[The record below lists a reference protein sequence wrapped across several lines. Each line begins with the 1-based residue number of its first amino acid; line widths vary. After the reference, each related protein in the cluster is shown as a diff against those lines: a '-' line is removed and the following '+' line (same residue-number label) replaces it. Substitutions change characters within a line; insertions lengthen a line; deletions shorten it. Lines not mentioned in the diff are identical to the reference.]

1 MIQNNNN
8 QLITTILNNRNYSE
22 TSINNILYA
31 PYKSIISPY
40 KLHNAENAA
49 DLLRQYCNEGCNIYI
64 YADYDVDGLTS
75 GYILYNVLKE
85 ISDGNIYIH
94 FPNRI
99 DGYGLTMT
107 YCNEIVAVHKNFPN
121 KTLVVTVDNGITCV
135 EQIKL
140 LKNNNIEALILD
152 HHESK
157 DIAPD
162 CLIVDPHGPDKDPV
176 NYHLCGCSV
185 VFKVCQILLSMYDM
199 YNIQEYLP
207 FVALG
212 TLADIVPMNEENIAL
227 TRYGIEIM
235 SNSNHTKSIG
245 LNHLLEYH
253 GLTDTIYP
261 INLKFDI
268 IPKLNACGRMNNI
281 YLAYQ
286 LLDVKVP
293 YIADDL
299 VNQVIELN
307 DQRKLLSKEINSKID
322 RVSNET
328 EKDYYLTKSFGI
340 ILDSKYSGICGIAAT
355 QGIEKLHTPIA
366 FAISQIDE
374 NTYTGSIRIA
384 DEYDCLDL
392 QDILQIALD
401 KKIIM
406 YFGGHKF
413 AAGFSMQIDS
423 MNTQYTELIALL
435 DNYIQDKIKDNN
447 IQPSNNI
454 KYDATVTFNDFSADF
469 YNSYAYMP
477 LNDDPLFCLSDVR
490 CISHHSS
497 KNNANNIEYKFQ
509 DKNKAYKDIWIW
521 NTPEYAIN
529 NKQVNI
535 YGTIVQDFRNKSR
548 YTMNIQTIQ
557 AI

>member
-1 MIQNNNN
+1 MQNNNNN
-8 QLITTILNNRNYSE
+8 QLITTILNNRGYSE
-22 TSINNILYA
+22 KSINNILYA

-40 KLHNAENAA
+40 KLYNAKNAA
-49 DLLRQYCNEGCNIYI
+49 KLLKQYCSEDCDIYI

-85 ISDGNIYIH
+85 ISDGNVYVH

-107 YCNEIVAVHKNFPN
+107 YCNEIVASHKHFPN
-121 KTLVVTVDNGITCV
+121 KVLVVTVDNGITCA
-135 EQIKL
+135 EQIKF
-140 LKNNNIEALILD
+140 LKDNNIETLILD

-157 DIAPD
+157 DIVPD
-162 CLIVDPHGPDKDPV
+162 CLIVDPHGPNKDSD
-176 NYHLCGCSV
+176 NYHLCGCGV
-185 VFKVCQILLSMYDM
+185 VFKVCQILLSMHEM

-212 TLADIVPMNEENIAL
+212 TLADMVPMNEENIAL

-235 SNSNHTKSIG
+235 SSNSHTKSIG

-286 LLDVKVP
+286 LLDTKVP
-293 YIADDL
+293 YIADYL
-299 VNQVIELN
+299 VNQVVELN
-307 DQRKLLSKEINSKID
+307 DQRKLLSKEINGKID
-322 RVSNET
+322 KVLNET
-328 EKDYYLTKSFGI
+328 TKDYYLTKSFGI
-340 ILDSKYSGICGIAAT
+340 ILDSKYSGICGVAAA

-366 FAISQIDE
+366 FAISQINE
-374 NTYTGSIRIA
+374 NTYTGSIRVA
-384 DEYDCLDL
+384 NEYEYLDL
-392 QDILQIALD
+392 QEVLQVALD

-413 AAGFSMQIDS
+413 AAGFSMQVDDAR
-423 MNTQYTELIALL
+423 TQYTAFIILL
-435 DNYIQDKIKDNN
+435 DNYIRDKIKDSN
-447 IQPSNNI
+447 IQLSADI
-454 KYDATVTFNDFSADF
+454 KYDTTIVFNNLNADF
-469 YNSYAYMP
+469 YDSYAYMP
-477 LNDDPLFCLSDVR
+477 LNDDPLFCVSDVK

-509 DKNKAYKDIWIW
+509 DKNKTYKDIWIW
-521 NTPEYAIN
+521 NTPEYAID
-529 NKQVNI
+529 NKQVTI

-548 YTMNIQTIQ
+548 YTMDIQTIKT
-557 AI
+557 I